1 MSTRRKSREIALQ
14 ALYQAEMSGAEPT
27 DLSLLKENFEVAK
40 KGIPYAQILVNGIV
54 EQREKID
61 AVIRQYAKNWRV
73 DRMSVID
80 RNLLRIGIYE
90 LLFQEDVPH
99 TVVINESIEIAKKYG
114 TDDSSS
120 FINGILDAISDGP
133 K

>member
-14 ALYQAEMSGAEPT
+14 ALYQAELSGVMPT
-27 DLSLLKENFEVAK
+27 DLARLKENFEVSK
-40 KGIPYAQILVNGIV
+40 KGIPYAQILVDGIV
-54 EQREKID
+54 DQRHTID
-61 AVIRQYAKNWRV
+61 DTIRQYAKNWRV

-80 RNLLRIGIYE
+80 RNLLRIGVYE
-90 LLFQEDVPH
+90 LLFQKDVPH
-99 TVVINESIEIAKKYG
+99 TVVMNESIEIAKKYG

>member
-1 MSTRRKSREIALQ
+1 MSSRRKAREIALQ
-14 ALYQAEMSGAEPT
+14 ALYQAEMSGAEAT
-27 DLSLLKENFEVAK
+27 DLTLLKESFEVAK
-40 KGIPYAQILVNGIV
+40 KGIPYAQILVNGIT

-61 AVIRQYAKNWRV
+61 AVIRQHAKNWRV
-73 DRMSVID
+73 DRMSIVD

-90 LLFQEDVPH
+90 LLFQEDVPS

-114 TDDSSS
+114 TDDSAS